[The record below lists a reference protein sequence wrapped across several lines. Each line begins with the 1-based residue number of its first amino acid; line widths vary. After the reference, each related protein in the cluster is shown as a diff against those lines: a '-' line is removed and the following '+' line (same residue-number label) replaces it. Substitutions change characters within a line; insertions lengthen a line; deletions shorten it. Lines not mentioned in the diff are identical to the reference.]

1 MNGMT
6 NNSFVLDTNVII
18 DLIEENNV
26 SLPKG
31 ERFFSVITEM
41 ELFSSPALTQS
52 DEIERRN
59 FLSEMIVIPF
69 KDSIKNEAIRIRRFG
84 SPRLKLPDAII
95 AASAVV
101 LDATLVTNVVLDATL
116 VTNDETILRLDWPGF
131 AACSARS

>member
-1 MNGMT
+1 MNGLI

-18 DLIEENNV
+18 DLVEKKTV

-41 ELFSSPALTQS
+41 ELFSSPALTQ
-52 DEIERRN
+52 DAEIERRN
-59 FLSEMIVIPF
+59 FLSKMIFVPF

-95 AASAVV
+95 AASAII
-101 LDATLVTNVVLDATL
+101 LDATL
-116 VTNDETILRLDWPGF
+116 VTNDETMLHLDWPGF
-131 AACSARS
+131 AVCSVR